1 MSDDLE
7 ADELIYPAYG
17 ERDRRGEPLWCEHC
31 GAAVEEGVPHAAD
44 CPFVSGP
51 TDEAG
56 TEESPTEEAPTER
69 PKGGLLARF
78 RRRGR

>member
-1 MSDDLE
+1 M
-7 ADELIYPAYG
+7 
-17 ERDRRGEPLWCEHC
+17 
-31 GAAVEEGVPHAAD
+31 PHAAD
-44 CPFVSGP
+44 CPLASGP
-51 TDEAG
+51 SDEAG